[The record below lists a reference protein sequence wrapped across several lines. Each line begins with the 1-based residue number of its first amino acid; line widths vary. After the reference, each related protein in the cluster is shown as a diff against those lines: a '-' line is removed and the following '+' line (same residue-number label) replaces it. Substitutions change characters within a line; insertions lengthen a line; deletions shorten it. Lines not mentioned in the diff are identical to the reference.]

1 MEPRMGIRTP
11 PASASSPSGTNRT
24 ATQPRHSEFRQITI
38 KDVARLAGVSLMTV
52 SRALNRPELV
62 SAKTRELVRQAVER
76 TGYIPNR
83 LAGGLSGLHTGQVAV
98 LVPSLSNLVFSD
110 LLNGLASVL
119 EPHGMQMMVGN
130 YHYALVL
137 VGPAPRSAASLLR
150 ARALPMVE
158 TVELIDTPFD
168 CNVGIS
174 HQDAGAAM
182 AAYLTQ
188 QGYRSAAAVSA
199 NAGLERRT
207 SQRIEGFCRYLAA
220 NNFPQPVRLDLENRS
235 SISEGG
241 KAMRRILDLPE
252 RPEVVFCANDDL
264 AFGAMMACL
273 DAGLRVPE
281 DIGVAG
287 FNALDLAL
295 QCRPSI
301 TTVNVDRH
309 RMGVLAARLLLGRL
323 SGENGA
329 ERLDVGFTVIPGQS
343 TRKPT

>member
-1 MEPRMGIRTP
+1 MLTLTCSDIFPLPFHLCNGTPHGHTYATRFRIFSIRNQP
-11 PASASSPSGTNRT
+11 DGDPAAP
-24 ATQPRHSEFRQITI
+24 SEFRQITI

-137 VGPAPRSAASLLR
+137 VGPAPRSAAPLLR

-281 DIGVAG
+281 DIGG
-287 FNALDLAL
+287 LD
-295 QCRPSI
+295 
-301 TTVNVDRH
+301 
-309 RMGVLAARLLLGRL
+309 
-323 SGENGA
+323 
-329 ERLDVGFTVIPGQS
+329 S
-343 TRKPT
+343 TRSILPCSAVRASPRSTSIAIGWATGGTPAAGPTVRRERR